1 MSTQIPIIKSLNIP
15 DLSGWSKKSFQ
26 IFVYFTKHT
35 LGTVFFNGFIHF
47 CFENIEKHL
56 RKNKILERNIK
67 NKNELHRITIDLT
80 TFK

>member
-15 DLSGWSKKSFQ
+15 DLSGRPKKSFQ

-35 LGTVFFNGFIHF
+35 LGTVFSMVSSIFVLKILR
-47 CFENIEKHL
+47 NIYE
-56 RKNKILERNIK
+56 KNKMLERNIK